1 MSRRPAQPEAG
12 ELPSLTDL
20 FDSTRGR
27 VTRIAGSRRSWP
39 GAPLLLPAT
48 GHTVKAAWFVTGLD
62 PFKTRLF
69 SYGVG
74 HRDLLVIPPATDA
87 ASAARFIAAA
97 TDPRHREPPRTTGP
111 PPSTTTRTNGAVKKG
126 GSTRAV
132 PCRAVCGNSAK
143 A

>member
-1 MSRRPAQPEAG
+1 MPVSFSAIHDTGPA
-12 ELPSLTDL
+12 
-20 FDSTRGR
+20 
-27 VTRIAGSRRSWP
+27 
-39 GAPLLLPAT
+39 
-48 GHTVKAAWFVTGLD
+48 HTVKAAWFVTGLD
-62 PFKTRLF
+62 PVKIRLF

-97 TDPRHREPPRTTGP
+97 TDPRHRERLSWPPRTTGP

-126 GSTRAV
+126 GMKKGGSTRAV